1 MNRFVVSSQANTG
14 KPVLLRSYNSPQYPS
29 PTIDCEVWDAARA
42 TTARAN
48 VFEHL
53 EVEAK
58 GLIAEPGT
66 PSRHN
71 PVNNVY
77 DEARMLWPG
86 REIVLVSIGAGTAP
100 RQKFQGRLGAS
111 IEAVTRISA
120 DAEAIAHA
128 FELQQAA
135 KSAKTSLYRFSAD
148 NLEEIGLEEYDAV
161 ADVEAAIQSYLG
173 GVGVQDCLGH
183 CAADLSK
190 IMYEGIFHLPVPTVS
205 LNLTLLQI

>member
-1 MNRFVVSSQANTG
+1 M
-14 KPVLLRSYNSPQYPS
+14 LLRSYDTPQYPS

-48 VFEHL
+48 VFEYF

-58 GLIAEPGT
+58 GLIAELGI
-66 PSRHN
+66 PSPHN
-71 PVNNVY
+71 PVNNIC
-77 DEARMLWPG
+77 DEARMLWPE
-86 REIVLVSIGAGTAP
+86 RKIILVGVGAGTAP
-100 RQKFQGRLGAS
+100 RQRFYGRLGAS
-111 IEAVTRISA
+111 IGAITRISA

-128 FELQQAA
+128 FELQQATT
-135 KSAKTSLYRFSAD
+135 SVKTSLYRFSAD
-148 NLEEIGLEEYDAV
+148 NLEEIGLEEHDAV

-173 GVGVQDCLGH
+173 GVGVQDRIGH

-205 LNLTLLQI
+205 LNLTLFQN